1 MDDKEFEQQFA
12 EATARGEATLA
23 ALPKADSASYDSKN
37 SEIVI
42 KLRNGATLLVPHK
55 LIQGLQTDDLSAL
68 ADIELFLDGT
78 EIHWPTLDVQY
89 RVKSLIDG
97 VFGTPRWI
105 EHLKQHYASIGSKGG
120 ASKSKAKSAASRANG
135 KKGGRPRKPVAA

>member
-1 MDDKEFEQQFA
+1 MDDKEFERQFA
-12 EATARGEATLA
+12 EATKRGEATLA

-37 SEIVI
+37 AEVVI
-42 KLRNGATLLVPHK
+42 KLRNGATLLVPHN
-55 LIQGLQTDDLSAL
+55 LIQGLQTDDISAL

-97 VFGTPRWI
+97 VFGTQRWI
-105 EHLKQHYASIGSKGG
+105 EQLKQHYSTIGTKGG
-120 ASKSKAKSAASRANG
+120 SRKSKAKSAASRANG
-135 KKGGRPRKPVAA
+135 KKGGRPRKPV